1 LQMPGKEPKAPS
13 KVAAKAAAPYKKPA
27 VAAKDE
33 AAPKKAVAAQ
43 PSLFAA
49 RPRDFGIGR
58 DVPYKRDISRFM
70 RWPAFVTRQ
79 RRKRV
84 LERRLKVPP
93 ALNQFRKVLD
103 RSTRTELL
111 KLVKK
116 YKPETRKE
124 RRQRQH
130 AAAAAKK
137 KDPKKTVSTKAP
149 IAVVTGIQE
158 VTRAIE
164 KKKAKL
170 VIVAND
176 VDPVE
181 LVLWMPTLCRSLKVP
196 YAIVKDKARLGEA
209 IGSRTATA
217 VAITNVKSEDEGALK
232 ALVKSVNGRFLARS
246 DLGRRWGGLQLSLR
260 SRAALRKRQAHRATI
275 AAVAAGRP
283 DARAIQMVASLD
295 KLSPVTYLATNSQ
308 FGNAILVVFPRFI
321 DDISMIST
329 AVDT

>member
-1 LQMPGKEPKAPS
+1 MPGKETKAAP
-13 KVAAKAAAPYKKPA
+13 KVAAKAAAPYKKAA
-27 VAAKDE
+27 VAPAKKTAE
-33 AAPKKAVAAQ
+33 VAKKAVPAA
-43 PSLFAA
+43 PSLFTA
-49 RPRDFGIGR
+49 RPKDFGIGR

-70 RWPAFVTRQ
+70 RWPTFVTRQ

-116 YKPETRKE
+116 YRPENRKE
-124 RRQRQH
+124 RRTRLN
-130 AAAAAKK
+130 AAAEQKK
-137 KDPKKTVSTKAP
+137 KDPKKTISTKAP
-149 IAVVTGIQE
+149 TSVLTGIQE

-170 VIVAND
+170 VLIANN

-209 IGSRTATA
+209 LGTKTATC
-217 VAITNVKSEDEGALK
+217 VAITNVKSEDESALK
-232 ALVKSVNGRFLARS
+232 ALTKSVNARFMARS
-246 DLGRRWGGLQLSLR
+246 DILRRQWGGLQLSLR
-260 SRAALRKRQAHRATI
+260 SRAMLRKRQARNRKT
-275 AAVAAGRP
+275 AAVE
-283 DARAIQMVASLD
+283 SE
-295 KLSPVTYLATNSQ
+295 KKK
-308 FGNAILVVFPRFI
+308 
-321 DDISMIST
+321 
-329 AVDT
+329 

>member
-1 LQMPGKEPKAPS
+1 MPGKETRAAP
-13 KVAAKAAAPYKKPA
+13 KVAAKAAAPIKKT
-27 VAAKDE
+27 
-33 AAPKKAVAAQ
+33 AAPAKKEEKKAVPAV

-49 RPRDFGIGR
+49 RPKDFGIGR

-79 RRKRV
+79 RKRRV

-124 RRQRQH
+124 RKARL
-130 AAAAAKK
+130 AAAAEQKK
-137 KDPKKTVSTKAP
+137 KDPKKTVSTRAAP
-149 IAVVTGIQE
+149 SVITGLQE

-164 KKKAKL
+164 KKKAKM
-170 VIVAND
+170 VIVANN

-181 LVLWMPTLCRSLKVP
+181 LVLWIPTLCRSLKVP

-209 IGSRTATA
+209 IGQRTATV
-217 VAITNVKSEDEGALK
+217 VAITSVKSEDEANLK
-232 ALVKSVNGRFLARS
+232 ALTKSVNARFMARS
-246 DLGRRWGGLQLSLR
+246 DLLRRQWGGLCLSLR
-260 SRAALRKRQAHRATI
+260 SVAKMRKRRA
-275 AAVAAGRP
+275 
-283 DARAIQMVASLD
+283 DKNKASQLAD
-295 KLSPVTYLATNSQ
+295 KK
-308 FGNAILVVFPRFI
+308 
-321 DDISMIST
+321 
-329 AVDT
+329 